1 MSLKTQVKIALFQ
14 CDHIAH
20 TNVGNR
26 MVLLRLEVGHIAVF
40 LIKVVVLHERFVQ
53 AEQQWGQTYFITSK
67 PDCGVIKHESK
78 RNTIGLTLIYSLVF
92 TMPVYNCGKGGSQP
106 VSVQRFVLTVTMD
119 ELSLLPT

>member
-53 AEQQWGQTYFITSK
+53 AIQIAAFAHDPLYRSR
-67 PDCGVIKHESK
+67 H
-78 RNTIGLTLIYSLVF
+78 
-92 TMPVYNCGKGGSQP
+92 
-106 VSVQRFVLTVTMD
+106 
-119 ELSLLPT
+119 